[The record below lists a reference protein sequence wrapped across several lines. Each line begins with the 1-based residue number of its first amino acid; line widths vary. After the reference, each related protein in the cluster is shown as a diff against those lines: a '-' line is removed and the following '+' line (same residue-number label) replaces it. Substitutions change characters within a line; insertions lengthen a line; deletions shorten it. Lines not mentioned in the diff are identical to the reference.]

1 MNPALN
7 ALAIY
12 GFLLLV
18 FRVAGRRTLGQITTF
33 DLVLLL
39 VISESVQNALV
50 RNDYS
55 LTNAFV
61 LILTLVTLDVGLS
74 LFTRRFKS
82 ADRVLEGMPL
92 VIVERGEC
100 LTDLMRRARVDRED
114 VLAAARKL
122 HGLSRLDQI
131 EFAVLE
137 RSGEL
142 SIIPT
147 KGNA

>member
-7 ALAIY
+7 ALAVY

-18 FRVAGRRTLGQITTF
+18 FRVAGRWTLGQITTF

-39 VISESVQNALV
+39 VISEAVQNGPV

-55 LTNAFV
+55 LKNAF
-61 LILTLVTLDVGLS
+61 GLS
-74 LFTRRFKS
+74 LLTSCFKR

-92 VIVERGEC
+92 VLVERGEC

-122 HGLSRLDQI
+122 HGLTRLDQI

-137 RSGEL
+137 RSGQL
-142 SIIPT
+142 SIIP
-147 KGNA
+147 KAKDAA

>member
-1 MNPALN
+1 MSPALN
-7 ALAIY
+7 ALAVY

-18 FRVAGRRTLGQITTF
+18 FRIAGRRALGQITTF

-39 VISESVQNALV
+39 VISEAVQNALV

-61 LILTLVTLDVGLS
+61 LILTLVGLDVGLS
-74 LFTRRFKS
+74 LVKGRFRRF
-82 ADRVLEGMPL
+82 DRALEGMPL
-92 VIVERGEC
+92 VIVERGRC
-100 LTDLMRRARVDRED
+100 LEDLMRRARVGEEE

-137 RSGEL
+137 TSGEL
-142 SIIPT
+142 SIIPR
-147 KGNA
+147 KAPE